1 MDMIGWKTLNFVLKT
16 CLVALIV
23 IYIFTIPIKGA
34 VDYAVENDI
43 SLSRVKEELESTGL
57 IDFKNADTF
66 DDSKFDLVTG
76 GKQGIKSTILGIDK
90 IINSSISSS
99 AKRDG
104 KMMWRIIGE
113 ATGLGSNLGSVLDS
127 LLGL

>member
-23 IYIFTIPIKGA
+23 IYIITIPIKGA

-43 SLSRVKEELESTGL
+43 SLNRVKEELESTGL

-113 ATGLGSNLGSVLDS
+113 ATGLGNNLEGVVDS